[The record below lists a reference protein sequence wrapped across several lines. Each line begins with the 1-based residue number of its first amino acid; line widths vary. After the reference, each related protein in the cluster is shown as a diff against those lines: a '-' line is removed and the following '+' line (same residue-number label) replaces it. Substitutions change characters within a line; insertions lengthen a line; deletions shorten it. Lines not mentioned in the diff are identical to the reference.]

1 MKMNT
6 GSFVADGNEVDVE
19 VGFVPAFVIGIEGFE
34 ETNPQFHYWLPE
46 RIDAASAAGQFGI
59 LDTGGTKTK
68 HAAAINGFA
77 KLDTIALRLLLPN
90 PAGGK
95 DLAAAL
101 PSAFV
106 AGTAQP
112 TARTATALG
121 TVTKPS
127 VTNVAAK
134 NGLVFENTT
143 SSGTFGTEPTWP
155 TVAGE
160 SVTDDNS
167 NVWIAREENTENRGI
182 KGFTLGAT
190 GQTDSDEWTW
200 IAFGEDKTSP
210 DRDMANFDNA

>member
-1 MKMNT
+1 MSKINS
-6 GSFVADGNEVDVE
+6 GQFVADGNEVDVE
-19 VGFVPAFVIGIEGFE
+19 VGFVPDFVIAFEGLE
-34 ETNPQFHYWLPE
+34 ETSPSPHFWF
-46 RIDAASAAGQFGI
+46 RSAIDGISSDAEFGI
-59 LDTGGTKTK
+59 LLTGTTGVTTK

-77 KLDTIALRLLLPN
+77 PLDTQALRLLLPN
-90 PAGGK
+90 PAGGD
-95 DLAAAL
+95 DLATAL

-127 VTNVAAK
+127 IGLE

-143 SSGTFGTEPTWP
+143 SSGTYGTEPTWP
-155 TVAGE
+155 TVDGD

-167 NVWIAREENTENRGI
+167 NIWIAREENNENRGV

-190 GQTDSDEWTW
+190 GQTDTDGWKW
-200 IAFGEDKTSP
+200 IAFASDKENA
-210 DRDMANFDNA
+210 DRDMANSDNA